1 LRVYNKLS
9 DDVINFVFKKNYYFI
24 YIMPVS
30 DNFQIRDNILDN
42 YTDINNLSIKKLK
55 YIAKQLDI
63 SDYDN
68 KDKDDLKNFII
79 REIDSKKIRESNSAI
94 KGFTKQYTINGSEGI
109 DPQLFFKNVQ
119 PQVTDL
125 LVKK

>member
-1 LRVYNKLS
+1 
-9 DDVINFVFKKNYYFI
+9 
-24 YIMPVS
+24 MPVS

-94 KGFTKQYTINGSEGI
+94 KGFSKQYTIKGSEGI